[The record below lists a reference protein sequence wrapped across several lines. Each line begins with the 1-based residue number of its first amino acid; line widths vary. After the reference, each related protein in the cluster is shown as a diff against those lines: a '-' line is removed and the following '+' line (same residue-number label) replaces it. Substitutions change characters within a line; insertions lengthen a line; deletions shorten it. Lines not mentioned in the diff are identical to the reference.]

1 VISGDDA
8 FDPEGT
14 AEQDPESA
22 PVWIAVSDL
31 MTGLLGLFVLF
42 FVWSLVLQADVQKDL
57 EHEKQARVED
67 RQQLQALEG
76 LLAGPLAS
84 GRISLVNGRIGIRGS
99 VLFDLNSADLKE
111 EGQGLLQELAGPL
124 GRYLAGRGEIIMV
137 SGFTD
142 DLPIHGRMPQFE
154 DNWELSAQRALT
166 VTRALVGA
174 GLGPDLLFAAGFGEH
189 HPAVP
194 NADDAT
200 RARNRRVEIVPV
212 PRSQDGATPSAAP
225 SAAPSVAP

>member
-1 VISGDDA
+1 MLSEDLHEDEPG
-8 FDPEGT
+8 
-14 AEQDPESA
+14 PESA
-22 PVWIAVSDL
+22 PVWMAVSDL

-57 EHEKQARVED
+57 EIEKKARVEE
-67 RQQLQALEG
+67 RTQLQALEA

-99 VLFDLNSADLKE
+99 VLFDLNSAELRE
-111 EGQGLLQELAGPL
+111 EGLGLLRELAAPL
-124 GRYLAGRGEIIMV
+124 GRYLTGREEIIMV

-142 DLPIHGRMPQFE
+142 DLPIHGRMAAFA

-166 VTRALVGA
+166 VTRSLVDA
-174 GLGPDLLFAAGFGEH
+174 GLRPDLLFAAGFGEH
-189 HPAVP
+189 HPAVD
-194 NADDAT
+194 NTDESA

-212 PRSQDGATPSAAP
+212 PRSQDGATPSATP
-225 SAAPSVAP
+225 SATP

>member
-1 VISGDDA
+1 MQAEDLHGEA
-8 FDPEGT
+8 PAPET
-14 AEQDPESA
+14 P

-57 EHEKQARVED
+57 EIEKKARVEE
-67 RQQLQALEG
+67 RTQLQALEA

-99 VLFDLNSADLKE
+99 VLFDLNSAELRE
-111 EGQGLLQELAGPL
+111 EGQGLLRELAGPL
-124 GRYLAGRGEIIMV
+124 GRYLAGREEIIMV

-142 DLPIHGRMPQFE
+142 DLPIHGRMAAFA

-166 VTRALVGA
+166 VTRALVSA
-174 GLGPDLLFAAGFGEH
+174 GLRPDLLFAAGFGEH
-189 HPAVP
+189 HPAVA
-194 NADDAT
+194 NADEAS

-212 PRSQDGATPSAAP
+212 PRSQDGGGR
-225 SAAPSVAP
+225 